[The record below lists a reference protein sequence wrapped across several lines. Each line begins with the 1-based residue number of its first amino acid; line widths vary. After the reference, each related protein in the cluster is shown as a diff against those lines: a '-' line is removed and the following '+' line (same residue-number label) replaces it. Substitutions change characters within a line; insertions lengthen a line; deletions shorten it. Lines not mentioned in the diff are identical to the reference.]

1 MYVNKIETLT
11 KHGDNM
17 TTLTIVNKFISNNNF
32 IPTELYTKNGYV
44 VIKYDKNERNE
55 YEDLMKEI
63 CRTSVMK
70 LNKIKVTF
78 VPGENKMLF
87 APKGGK

>member
-1 MYVNKIETLT
+1 
-11 KHGDNM
+11 M
-17 TTLTIVNKFISNNNF
+17 TTPTIVNKFISNNNF
-32 IPTELYTKNGYV
+32 MPTELYTKNGYV

-55 YEDLMKEI
+55 YEDFMKKI